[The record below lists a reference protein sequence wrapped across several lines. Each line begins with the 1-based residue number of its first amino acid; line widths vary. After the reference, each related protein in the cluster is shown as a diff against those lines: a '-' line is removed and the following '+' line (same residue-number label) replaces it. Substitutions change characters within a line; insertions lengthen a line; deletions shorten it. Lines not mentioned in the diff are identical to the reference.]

1 MAELS
6 WGSASDAGQLRPD
19 NADNVLASD
28 GVFVVAD
35 GMGGHEAG
43 EVASELAID
52 RIAAAL
58 EEHELPTAT
67 NVVEAI
73 TTANG
78 DIFRASI
85 TNPAQRGMGT
95 TVTAIAVIADP
106 LAGRGEPNIDEND
119 PATKPVIVPVH
130 PSEALVLA
138 NVGDSRTYLLRHDR
152 LRRVTIDHSY
162 VQELVSTG
170 HISEDEARTHPR
182 RNIITRALGIEPDV
196 KVDWWT
202 LPLIRGDR
210 FLLCSD
216 GLVDEVDDDVI
227 KHTLT
232 TLTDP
237 QEASQRLV
245 DQANEAGGRDN
256 ITVIIVD
263 VLEGDDPPDPTQEFD
278 VVPVWADDVDPTPA
292 GSLQVDA
299 DGQGFPPPDPDTET
313 KLKTRRSDRGP
324 KRFLAVLAVIAIF
337 VASFSAF
344 AAWAR
349 RGYYLDF
356 NDDDIVALY
365 KGRTD
370 GVLWFEPTEENT
382 GPSRDILDDESVELV
397 EAQPRFDTRIE
408 AAEFIREELS
418 TIPPSTTTTTVVIV
432 APTSTVPATTVPTT
446 TTPAITTTV
455 P

>member
-19 NADNVLASD
+19 NEDNVLASD

-138 NVGDSRTYLLRHDR
+138 NVGDSRTYLMRHGR
-152 LRRVTIDHSY
+152 LRRVTTDHSY
-162 VQELVSTG
+162 VQELVATG
-170 HISEDEARTHPR
+170 HITEDEARTHPR
-182 RNIITRALGIEPDV
+182 RNIVTRALGIDPDV

-216 GLVDEVDDDVI
+216 GLVDEITDGEI
-227 KHTLT
+227 IATL
-232 TLTDP
+232 LRSTDP
-237 QEASQRLV
+237 QEAADRLV
-245 DQANEAGGRDN
+245 SQANDAGGRDN
-256 ITVIIVD
+256 VTVVVVD
-263 VLEGDDPPDPTQEFD
+263 VLEGDEPPHPTLEID
-278 VVPVWADDVDPTPA
+278 IIPKWADDGAGPTAA
-292 GSLQVDA
+292 GLAAVDA
-299 DGQGFPPPDPDTET
+299 DPEDSVDEEAPTAPSTEQKKRRRWRRVLVTVVVAALLIVGF
-313 KLKTRRSDRGP
+313 
-324 KRFLAVLAVIAIF
+324 AV
-337 VASFSAF
+337 F

-349 RGYYLDF
+349 AGYFIAFDE
-356 NDDDIVALY
+356 DDEAIIY
-365 KGRTD
+365 GGRSG
-370 GVLWFEPTEENT
+370 GVLWFEPTAETGGGPTADELTEEAVAEIET
-382 GPSRDILDDESVELV
+382 E
-397 EAQPRFDTRIE
+397 PRFDTVDE
-408 AAEFIREELS
+408 AAAFLRGS
-418 TIPPSTTTTTVVIV
+418 
-432 APTSTVPATTVPTT
+432 AAAAAPTT
-446 TTPAITTTV
+446 TSPSSTPTTRPPAT
-455 P
+455 PTASGP